1 MFNETRLLDCVSY
14 GSQFG
19 QEFNTRIITLRSGH
33 ERRNASWT
41 RPLGRYSVS
50 YDALETKEDHHSV
63 RSAHMACLGSLI
75 AFRFKDWTDFQARD
89 EVLGLGTGVPHQYQL
104 IKHYPFG
111 PFSYQRPISKP
122 VVGTVTVYE
131 DGQPVQAVV
140 DYTTGLVTVTAPP
153 SSPITWSGEFDIPVR
168 FESDR
173 LDVDPIAPHKGGF
186 VLTADVDLVEV
197 RL

>member
-19 QEFNTRIITLRSGH
+19 QEFNTRVVTLRSGH
-33 ERRNASWT
+33 ERRNANWT

-50 YDALETKEDHHSV
+50 YDAIRPEHHQDV
-63 RSAHMACLGSLI
+63 RRAHMACLGSLI
-75 AFRFKDWTDFQARD
+75 AFRFKDWTDFQGEG
-89 EVLGLGTGVPHQYQL
+89 EVLGLGTGAPHQYQL
-104 IKHYPFG
+104 VKHYPFG
-111 PFSYQRPISKP
+111 PVSLARPISKP
-122 VVGTVTVYE
+122 VAGTVVVYE
-131 DGQPVQAVV
+131 DGQPIPATV
-140 DYTTGLVTVTAPP
+140 DYATGIVTATAPP
-153 SSPITWSGEFDIPVR
+153 GEPITWSGEFDIPVR

-173 LDVDPIAPHKGGF
+173 LDVDPIARTSQGF